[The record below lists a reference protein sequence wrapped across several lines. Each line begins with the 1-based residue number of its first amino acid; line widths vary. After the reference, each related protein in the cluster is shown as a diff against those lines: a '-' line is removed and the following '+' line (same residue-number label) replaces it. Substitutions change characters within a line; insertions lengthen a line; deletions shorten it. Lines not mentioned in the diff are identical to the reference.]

1 LSKSFEELWG
11 SNPHLFS
18 KASVFG
24 GDTLPKK
31 KTTNSTHGGGF
42 CFNPYYLLFSH
53 HQKFL
58 KIALDPYTGF
68 LVSLGVS

>member
-1 LSKSFEELWG
+1 LFEELWG

-31 KTTNSTHGGGF
+31 KTTTSTHGGGF
-42 CFNPYYLLFSH
+42 CFNPYYFVV
-53 HQKFL
+53 FPPP
-58 KIALDPYTGF
+58 KIF
-68 LVSLGVS
+68 KNSS